1 MELWAIPL
9 HYLSSQVFR
18 MSIFSF
24 RLSFFG
30 SPKKAAPN
38 LPSAFRASTEIL
50 TMLRS
55 MRVVYV
61 CIGVLDYSAKRPR
74 ERDREVG
81 ARQMA
86 EQEQEQEQG
95 QEEQKVEG
103 STKAGLKLFLG
114 TKFKPHTRM
123 AERWME
129 QDAGIPSRSPSPSSI
144 STAFILCQLNPQCAM
159 PFMTWWKYEGGLSG
173 RGW

>member
-1 MELWAIPL
+1 
-9 HYLSSQVFR
+9 

-30 SPKKAAPN
+30 IPKKAAPN

-159 PFMTWWKYEGGLSG
+159 PFMTWWKYEGG
-173 RGW
+173 